1 MILMPINT
9 DFGLLNS
16 SAGLLFGMKLR
27 DFKEDTVR
35 FRVASIV
42 LGVFMYV
49 EAGYDTYLARR
60 AATTLPVQMLTHSQ
74 KEEQLRA
81 ETQNLRERAHRA

>member
-1 MILMPINT
+1 MVLMPLNT

-16 SAGLLFGMKLR
+16 SAGLLFGLTLR

-35 FRVASIV
+35 FSVTSIV